1 MSKTQDEPVV
11 MSPLAYQKIITAN
24 DFKSWEVGFYGITDD
39 DDITRIHD
47 VFMPEQKCHNGR
59 TEFDE
64 KSVSQYVAG
73 YLKNDFSM
81 RQLLSVWIH
90 THPGNGVPVPSQDD
104 WDTFNRMMN
113 HCGNVGMMMISTKNH
128 MKAWIKAKPI
138 KGLKI
143 KLECTRPVE
152 IDWTM
157 NTLAKFNYDRWKA
170 RHERLVTELHVP
182 AKVITIP
189 AHISVNNHHIG
200 NTLTGAHKKCLSC
213 FTWKQDVT
221 TRNCREIDCRLW
233 AKDICW
239 DCYTKQNY
247 KCVLCWDEDSKAI
260 SRLTDIP
267 VDDVTVDDQLSFEQ
281 IERPTDCDAVCIDC
295 PALECDNRTDEYDAS
310 NDCEGNCEVCSEP
323 NCEGRDTVP
332 HHIDCKGLCDTC
344 SELMNCEYVLLD
356 KVKDYDEKTD

>member
-1 MSKTQDEPVV
+1 MSKETPVV

-47 VFMPEQKCHNGR
+47 VFMPEQKCHTGR

-90 THPGNGVPVPSQDD
+90 THPGNGVPAPSNDD
-104 WDTFNRMMN
+104 WDTFNRMMD
-113 HCGNVGMMMISTKNH
+113 HCGNVGMMMICTKKH
-128 MKAWIKAKPI
+128 MKAWIKARPI

-143 KLECTRPVE
+143 KLECTRDVE

-157 NTLAKFNYDRWKA
+157 NTLAKFNYERWKT
-170 RHERLVTELHVP
+170 RHERLVTELEAP
-182 AKVITIP
+182 AKVVTVP
-189 AHISVNNHHIG
+189 ANVIVPNHHIG
-200 NTLTGAHKKCLSC
+200 GTNTAVHSKCMKC
-213 FTWKQDVT
+213 HTWKADVT
-221 TRNCREIDCRLW
+221 TRMCREVNCRLW
-233 AKDICW
+233 CKDICW
-239 DCYTKQNY
+239 ECYQKQDY
-247 KCVLCWDEDSKAI
+247 KCVLCWEEDNTVI
-260 SRLTDIP
+260 DTTD
-267 VDDVTVDDQLSFEQ
+267 VEVTGDNSLAFAELEVG
-281 IERPTDCDAVCIDC
+281 CDNNCICC
-295 PALECDNRTDEYDAS
+295 PALECDNRTEEYDAS
-310 NDCEGNCEVCSEP
+310 EDCEGECCLCSEP
-323 NCEGRDTVP
+323 NCEGRDAVP

-356 KVKDYDEKTD
+356 KVKDYDDEKTD